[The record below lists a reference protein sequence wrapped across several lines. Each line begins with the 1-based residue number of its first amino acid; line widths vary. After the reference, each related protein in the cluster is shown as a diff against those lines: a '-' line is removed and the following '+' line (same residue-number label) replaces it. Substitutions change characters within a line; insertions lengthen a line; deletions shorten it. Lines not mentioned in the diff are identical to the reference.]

1 MKRKLKGEKVKLKK
15 RVKKMISMKKVLI
28 GLIVLI
34 AALSPIYAVSGFA
47 VTYGEAT
54 YQNSAWTNSV
64 NSYFQSHTSKNVSG
78 ATSKVITAS
87 DVNAIS
93 KNITGRTYPSSQI
106 FSCAL
111 VDLSYS
117 NGIKIVVDTSKINVV
132 TPKMYANALKSSG
145 IENGYVVVTSPVPAS
160 GEAALAGVLKSYEI
174 AVGTPIPDQAKKAA
188 TEELYTET
196 QIVNQTGQDPNKV
209 ADLFDKAKTEVQNQ
223 NLTDPNQIKNTVIN
237 VANNL
242 NINLT
247 DAQAQQITNTILNS
261 QNAQSSLTD
270 FKNQLKSVTEQAS
283 QNSGI
288 LDQVKNY
295 LQGFYDYVI
304 GLLGQ

>member
-1 MKRKLKGEKVKLKK
+1 
-15 RVKKMISMKKVLI
+15 MISMKKVLI

-78 ATSKVITAS
+78 ATSKIITAS

-106 FSCAL
+106 FSCAM

-145 IENGYVVVTSPVPAS
+145 IENGYVVVTSPVSAS

-174 AVGTPIPDQAKKAA
+174 AVGTPIPDQAKEAA

-196 QIVNQTGQDPNKV
+196 QIVNQTGQDPDKV

-223 NLTDPNQIKNTVIN
+223 KLTDPTQIKNTVIN
-237 VANNL
+237 VANSL

-247 DAQAQQITNTILNS
+247 DAQAQQIANTILNS

-270 FKNQLKSVTEQAS
+270 FKNQLKSVTQQAS

-288 LDQVKNY
+288 LDQIRNY
-295 LQGFYDYVI
+295 LQGFYDYVM